1 MFAAYIFLVYLII
14 PLVVVAL
21 AFLTFIP
28 MFKQDNAW
36 YKYEAAYDKW
46 KKNGKVGPMPEPE
59 DFGWKPPKKHDDE

>member
-1 MFAAYIFLVYLII
+1 M
-14 PLVVVAL
+14 
-21 AFLTFIP
+21 FIP